1 MRIAIQEDMLVG
13 RNLLEKFERAKAL
26 GFDGIEFWAKGL
38 PDRLEE
44 AMIALE
50 RAELVASGINFGR
63 QSSMLSPDPA
73 ERERALEE
81 LRAAIMCAMDLG
93 AVGVG
98 FVPAFFGPAL
108 PDLSPLMSPE
118 QLEAELLIA
127 HLRTLEDYANAMN
140 VTLFIEPINRYETHF
155 LNRVEQA
162 AALARRRN
170 HPRVKV
176 VADLFH
182 MALEEDDIPAA
193 IRSHADVIGYVHLA
207 DSNRRLPGQ
216 GFTPFAQAAAALNEI
231 GYDGWAAF
239 ECGDPGDNAPRAAA
253 YALELPASLAYLK
266 EAGF

>member
-1 MRIAIQEDMLVG
+1 MRIAIQEDMLPG
-13 RNLLEKFERAKAL
+13 RTLLEKFERAKAL

-38 PDRLEE
+38 SDRIEE
-44 AMIALE
+44 AMTALD
-50 RAELVASGINFGR
+50 RCGLVASGVNFGR
-63 QSSMLSPDPA
+63 QSSMLSADPA

-81 LRAAIMCAMDLG
+81 LRSAIMCAMDLG
-93 AVGVG
+93 AEGVG

-108 PDLSPLMSPE
+108 PDLSPLMSSE

-170 HPRVKV
+170 HPRIQV

-182 MALEEDDIPAA
+182 MALEEEDIPAA
-193 IRSHADVIGYVHLA
+193 IRAHADVIGYVHLA

-231 GYDGWAAF
+231 GYSGWAAL
-239 ECGDPGDNAPRAAA
+239 ECGDPGDNAARAHT
-253 YALELPASLAYLK
+253 YALELPDCVAYLK
-266 EAGF
+266 DAGF